1 MDEER
6 ERKPNFTLES
16 GRETIEQKKE
26 RLKTLLQGSL
36 EVWNDRERSLFEGSL
51 TFVQLRKDGIEQT
64 VPNLIVVSVEE
75 GDVELCV
82 IEEDGE
88 AGSSAYMTWGSIV
101 DARKEGEYSSEKSA
115 GHYARCFLA
124 TCRS

>member
-88 AGSSAYMTWGSIV
+88 AGSSAYMTWDSIV
-101 DARKEGEYSSEKSA
+101 DARKE
-115 GHYARCFLA
+115 
-124 TCRS
+124 